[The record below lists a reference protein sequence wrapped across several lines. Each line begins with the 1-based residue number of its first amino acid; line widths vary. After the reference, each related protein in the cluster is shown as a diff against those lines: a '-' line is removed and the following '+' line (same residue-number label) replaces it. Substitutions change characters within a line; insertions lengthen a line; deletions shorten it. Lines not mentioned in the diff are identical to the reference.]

1 MTRPLVVLKLVY
13 PRTYRLS
20 MLCLI
25 SLLAGISEMDRLINM
40 FCLISLAPECH
51 ITNVTIE
58 LARKDDQKHA
68 IEAFHVVKIF
78 LSNREKALRDYGCA
92 NC

>member
-1 MTRPLVVLKLVY
+1 MTSEAYDFFLRNFEGIHHLLFVYCEKISIIIIDFSKLDQLVY

-40 FCLISLAPECH
+40 FCLISLA
-51 ITNVTIE
+51 
-58 LARKDDQKHA
+58 
-68 IEAFHVVKIF
+68 
-78 LSNREKALRDYGCA
+78 
-92 NC
+92 